1 MCVAPWEGFAE
12 RAASWTSIGARRPW
26 LMIVAVGA
34 VVGVLAGAA
43 AVVVGR
49 AGEPPASESVLPRA
63 VRVTTTTAP
72 PPPLLV
78 YLAGAVN
85 RPGIV
90 HLAEGAR
97 LVDAIEGA
105 GGARADA
112 DLARVNLAERVVD
125 GTRVYVPTV
134 GEDPPAPVAPEGGG
148 TSGGGEGGGA
158 PLDLNHATEDQ
169 LDALPGIGPATA
181 AAIVAHRRDH
191 GSFQSVDDLLQVR
204 GIGPAKLESLRSQ
217 VRV

>member
-1 MCVAPWEGFAE
+1 VAPWQGFTE

-26 LMIVAVGA
+26 VAIVVVGA

-43 AVVVGR
+43 AVAVGR
-49 AGEPPASESVLPRA
+49 AGNAPAAESVLPRA
-63 VRVTTTTAP
+63 VRVTTTTAA

-85 RPGIV
+85 RPGLV
-90 HLAEGAR
+90 PLAEGAR
-97 LVDAIEGA
+97 LADAIGAA

-125 GTRVYVPTV
+125 GTRVYVPSV
-134 GEDPPAPVAPEGGG
+134 GEEPPAAVAAEGGSAG
-148 TSGGGEGGGA
+148 GGGEHGAA
-158 PLDLNHATEDQ
+158 PLDLNHASEDQ
-169 LDALPGIGPATA
+169 LDGLPGVGPATA

-191 GSFQSVDDLLQVR
+191 GPFQSVDDLLQVR
-204 GIGPAKLESLRSQ
+204 GIGPAKLEALRNQ